1 MLKRLP
7 RYILLCITLLTVF
20 GIYAQETTESGYVVY
35 VTTQDFTSFRVLPSE
50 NAERTAVIPP
60 ATTLRAYGRAP
71 LNDWVQ
77 IEYEGELG
85 WVASWLLV
93 WSGRLIE
100 LPVDGIGRPD
110 FIRRTVVYGVT
121 FRDTPIY
128 VEGLDPSTRVGT
140 IPAEVDVEVTG
151 FIGTGDLHWLQI
163 SYEGNLYWVGSWDIH
178 VLDGQV
184 NRTLNGSYLY
194 VYGRANTT
202 LQRDVDN
209 VGSSLVGIE
218 QVWLNLRNGV
228 EVSCSPL
235 PRYAVRGTP
244 DRDITREPIFRPVV
258 IALDDA
264 IEDINATLSR
274 FEDIC
279 ISDAPFVTIEEVNTL
294 LDNLNRARRNVTLA
308 QALLNE
314 LSDRDPLVN

>member
-1 MLKRLP
+1 MQTLIARCL
-7 RYILLCITLLTVF
+7 LLCSLLLVGVVT
-20 GIYAQETTESGYVVY
+20 AQETAVESEYEVY
-35 VTTQDFTSFRVLPSE
+35 VTTQDLSSFRVLPST
-50 NAERTAVIPP
+50 NAERLAVIPP
-60 ATTLRAYGRAP
+60 ATTLRAYGRTART
-71 LNDWVQ
+71 DWIQV
-77 IEYEGELG
+77 EYNGEFG

-93 WSGRLIE
+93 WSGRVIE
-100 LPVDGIGRPD
+100 LPIDGVNPPD
-110 FIRRTVVYGVT
+110 FVRRTVVFGET

-140 IPAEVDVEVTG
+140 LPPEVQFEVTG
-151 FIGTGDLHWLQI
+151 YVGSGELYWMQI
-163 SYEGNLYWVGSWDIH
+163 NYEGNLYWVGSWDVHII
-178 VLDGQV
+178 DGQI
-184 NRTLNGSYLY
+184 NRTLNGGYLY

-218 QVWLNLRNGV
+218 DVWLSLRNGRD
-228 EVSCSPL
+228 VSCSPL
-235 PRYAVRGTP
+235 PRYAVRGTA
-244 DRDITREPIFRPVV
+244 DRDLEREPIFTPVA

-264 IEDINATLSR
+264 IVDINATISR

-279 ISDAPFVTIEEVNTL
+279 TSDAPFVTIEEVNTL
-294 LDNLNRARRNVTLA
+294 LNDLNRARRNVTLA